1 MRDSEFFTQ
10 RGKVETSYEANGKTY
25 PITLRI
31 PTNHEHDTLMEKYT
45 TLEKDKMSIDGAG
58 LMRESLMVNI
68 ISPPFDCDGT
78 PWEEAT
84 DKQKFETLDALD
96 AAHRD
101 PINLLIVGESSL
113 PEKKAD
119 FLDKP

>member
-10 RGKVETSYEANGKTY
+10 RGITETSYKANGKTY

-31 PTNHEHDTLMEKYT
+31 PTNHEHDTLMEEYT
-45 TLEKDKMSIDGAG
+45 IMEGKKVSIDGAG
-58 LMRESLMVNI
+58 LMRESLMINI
-68 ISPPFDCDGT
+68 IKPPFDCGGI

-84 DKQKFETLDALD
+84 DEQKYATLDELD
-96 AAHRD
+96 SAHRD
-101 PINLLIVGESSL
+101 PINMLIVGESSL
-113 PEKKAD
+113 SEEKAD

>member
-10 RGKVETSYEANGKTY
+10 RGIVETSYKVNKKTH

-31 PTNHEHDTLMEKYT
+31 PTNFEHDTLMEKYT
-45 TLEKDKMSIDGAG
+45 TMERNKMSINGAG

-68 ISPPFDCDGT
+68 IKPPFDCDGT

-84 DKQKFETLDALD
+84 EKQKYETLDMLD
-96 AAHRD
+96 GSHRD
-101 PINLLIVGESSL
+101 AINSLIVGESSL
-113 PEKKAD
+113 SEEKAD